1 MKFTKRAAT
10 LGTTLATTLLILPV
24 LGSTRLEEQLN
35 DIPSISHHENIDE
48 VEEKEEQ
55 EPSTTVTRWVGKNFS
70 DTESRVLEF
79 LQERGI
85 TDRAALATIL
95 GNIRQESLFQT
106 NICEGGAKTG
116 YHRCHSGG
124 FGLIQWTTYGRYNG
138 LGNFSAKYGL
148 DPNSLDAQLRWM
160 VNEREW
166 RLVEHHW
173 KTPGKSIN
181 GYMQSAYRW
190 LGWGIHGARTKYAHQ
205 YYGSLTQV
213 QVEVPADT

>member
-1 MKFTKRAAT
+1 MTFTKRAAT

-24 LGSTRLEEQLN
+24 MGSSRLEEHLSAVTNPDQT
-35 DIPSISHHENIDE
+35 
-48 VEEKEEQ
+48 EEQ
-55 EPSTTVTRWVGKNFS
+55 VNITEEPSPSTTVTRWVGKNFS
-70 DTESRVLEF
+70 DTESRVLSF
-79 LQERGI
+79 LQDRGI

-124 FGLIQWTTYGRYNG
+124 FGLIQWTTHGRYNG
-138 LGNFSAKYGL
+138 LGNFSTKYGL

-190 LGWGIHGARTKYAHQ
+190 LGWGIHGSRTKYAHQ

>member
-10 LGTTLATTLLILPV
+10 LGTTLATTLLLLPV
-24 LGSTRLEEQLN
+24 MGSSRLDKHLDDVSPIAHHEEQ
-35 DIPSISHHENIDE
+35 
-48 VEEKEEQ
+48 VEETEEQ

-70 DTESRVLEF
+70 DTEARVLEF

-85 TDRAALATIL
+85 ADRAALATIL

-106 NICEGGAKTG
+106 NICEGGARTG

-138 LGNFSAKYGL
+138 LGKFSTKYGL

-166 RLVEHHW
+166 KLVEHHW
-173 KTPGKSIN
+173 KTPGKGIN
-181 GYMQSAYRW
+181 SYMQSAYRW
-190 LGWGIHGARTKYAHQ
+190 LGWGIHGARTQYAHQ

>member
-35 DIPSISHHENIDE
+35 DVPSISHHENIDE

-190 LGWGIHGARTKYAHQ
+190 LGWGIHGARTKYAHE